1 MDRSQAKPGA
11 DRTQAES
18 NPETQREPSEASH
31 PAGSAETAPSAPS
44 LTFEQAFDALANA
57 LQGRWELRPLSD
69 QGAELA
75 FRLPPPEAQR
85 LREWVAYKASA
96 QASSTEA
103 ARKLKVLAVDDDP
116 LARRLIH
123 AALDGDA
130 RLEVLDASDGQ
141 EAWSL
146 LDAGLVP
153 ELMLLDVL
161 MPGIGGLDLLRQMRL
176 DARFKRVPV
185 IICSAV
191 GDRETVLR
199 AAPLVVKSFV
209 IKPFEASVLRMKTLA
224 ALELPPDSEAA
235 S

>member
-1 MDRSQAKPGA
+1 MDRSQAKAGA
-11 DRTQAES
+11 DRPQAEPNS
-18 NPETQREPSEASH
+18 GPLQEAAEAERS
-31 PAGSAETAPSAPS
+31 PGSAEAVPPVPS

-85 LREWVAYKASA
+85 LREWVAHKASA

-103 ARKLKVLAVDDDP
+103 VRKLKVLAVDDDP

-123 AALDGDA
+123 AALDSDA

-141 EAWSL
+141 EAWSM

-153 ELMLLDVL
+153 DLMLLDVL

-209 IKPFEASVLRMKTLA
+209 IKPFEASVLRLKTLA
-224 ALELPPDSEAA
+224 ALELPPEPEAA
-235 S
+235 A

>member
-1 MDRSQAKPGA
+1 MDRSQAKTGV
-11 DRTQAES
+11 DRSPAAS
-18 NPETQREPSEASH
+18 NPGNLREPSEASRP
-31 PAGSAETAPSAPS
+31 PAAAEAAPSGTS
-44 LTFEQAFDALANA
+44 LTFEQAFDALANV
-57 LQGRWELRPLSD
+57 LQGKWELRPFSD

-75 FRLPPPEAQR
+75 FQLPPPEAQR
-85 LREWVAYKASA
+85 LREWVAHKASA
-96 QASSTEA
+96 QAASTEA
-103 ARKLKVLAVDDDP
+103 VRKLKVLAVDDDP

-123 AALDGDA
+123 AALDSDA

-141 EAWSL
+141 EAWSM

-153 ELMLLDVL
+153 DLMLLDVL

-209 IKPFEASVLRMKTLA
+209 IKPFEASVLRLKTLV
-224 ALELPPDSEAA
+224 ALELPPEPEAA
-235 S
+235 A